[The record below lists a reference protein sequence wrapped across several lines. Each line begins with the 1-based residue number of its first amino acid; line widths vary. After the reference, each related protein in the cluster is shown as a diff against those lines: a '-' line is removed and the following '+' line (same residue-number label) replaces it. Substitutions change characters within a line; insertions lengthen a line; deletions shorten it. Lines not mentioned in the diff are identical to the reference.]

1 MDLENNGVFLFLSDV
16 LIVDRVVFEFFD
28 FVGDVFV
35 VEDIFFVLEEF
46 VF

>member
-16 LIVDRVVFEFFD
+16 LIVEKVVFEFFE
-28 FVGDVFV
+28 FFEVVIFYEDV
-35 VEDIFFVLEEF
+35 